1 MCAIHKAAVRP
12 ATVQNDLRRSFL
24 PAAPIGSQWTLF
36 CSTGIV
42 PGKAGNGSAG
52 GFVNSAGKYHVPD
65 KIRYHNIYVN
75 LYSSLQRDV
84 NKPLKFFITSFL
96 ADPGLLLANGDA
108 CLLNPLLGLLRAEK
122 LALFCV
128 SAISVVTSSCLSF
141 LVCDDLFWFSD
152 ECLRFFMWLF
162 SLFSLCSCKGALAA
176 FERGIHTFDVATRM
190 ANKVYKYLQKSLFI
204 TKLSR
209 SWIPVTKNMA
219 ANSMHLEP
227 SIHRTTRKYFVLRSY

>member
-1 MCAIHKAAVRP
+1 MGWKGVY
-12 ATVQNDLRRSFL
+12 DLGTISGCVGNLLDKLYYTSLCQAHSTWHNSDSPCFRFEGGTETEKELKSTHI
-24 PAAPIGSQWTLF
+24 PNPIAD
-36 CSTGIV
+36 CSLQCV
-42 PGKAGNGSAG
+42 
-52 GFVNSAGKYHVPD
+52 KYHVPD
-65 KIRYHNIYVN
+65 KIRYHNIYVD

-176 FERGIHTFDVATRM
+176 FERGIHTFDLATRM
-190 ANKVYKYLQKSLFI
+190 ANKVSKYLQKSLFI

-209 SWIPVTKNMA
+209 SWIPVTKIW
-219 ANSMHLEP
+219 P
-227 SIHRTTRKYFVLRSY
+227 QIQCT